1 MNLEPDNI
9 STIIYMIIN
18 EGTCEIWGTLD
29 ISAITEGDNYQLAI
43 NADICKTS
51 LNRAISLQLITFL
64 EFN

>member
-43 NADICKTS
+43 DADICKAS
-51 LNRAISLQLITFL
+51 LNRAII
-64 EFN
+64 